1 MLELKLG
8 KMTTQELAEW
18 CGRSESY
25 IKKNKKAWCKNNL
38 TIYADYELYRGGVII
53 TNIISPIFMSSGFQE
68 VKDKYRKYWG
78 YGDLAIDTNT
88 SCWVKMS
95 ADMVNEIKYDTG
107 RKYVGQCRRE
117 DYGVARKKNKY
128 DGQKGYCHYIFCKS
142 IDGEPA
148 LFTEEELEIKAK
160 LSNLYLKSNEEDEA
174 EKQALTAEYKRG
186 EITEIEYAE
195 AISNLIA
202 SDKGWLKF
210 QEELEK
216 AIGCETDFFIE
227 VVDDAIK
234 YAELES
240 KEEFAF

>member
-1 MLELKLG
+1 
-8 KMTTQELAEW
+8 
-18 CGRSESY
+18 
-25 IKKNKKAWCKNNL
+25 
-38 TIYADYELYRGGVII
+38 
-53 TNIISPIFMSSGFQE
+53 MSSGFQE
-68 VKDKYRKYWG
+68 VKNKYRKYWG

-95 ADMVNEIKYDTG
+95 ADMENKIKYDTG
-107 RKYVGQCRRE
+107 RKYVGRCRRE
-117 DYGVARKKNKY
+117 DYGVARKRNKY
-128 DGQKGYCHYIFCKS
+128 DGEKGYCHYIFCKS

-160 LSNLYLKSNEEDEA
+160 LSNLYLRSDEEDEA

-202 SDKGWLKF
+202 NDKKWLKF

-234 YAELES
+234 YAELEAE
-240 KEEFAF
+240 KEFDF